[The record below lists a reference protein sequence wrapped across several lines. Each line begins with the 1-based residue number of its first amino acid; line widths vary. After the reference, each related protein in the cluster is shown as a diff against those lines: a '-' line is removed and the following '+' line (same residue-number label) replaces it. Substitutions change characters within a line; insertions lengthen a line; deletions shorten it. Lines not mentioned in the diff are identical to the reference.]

1 MPLPSRAQA
10 PEPVAVVLDLV
21 KPFWACRDLGCV
33 GRQAELERLEH
44 ALKIGIWTANCQS
57 AGVVV
62 DEVRDRHRRL
72 ATISTRLGQLCGD
85 VVGHVA

>member
-72 ATISTRLGQLCGD
+72 ASIGAYLGQLGGD